1 MPSPGAAIL
10 SGTHV
15 DAAGDDA
22 FVDGRG
28 VNSSTQS
35 GRSAESAHQEA
46 EVGAEVSFSLSAVVV
61 PRFHW
66 AEGDDGHPPSH
77 PAIVLKRP
85 RAKIRWHLTREGLGN
100 TVESYVGLGNTVES
114 YVVPVLGNTV
124 ESYVVATLVEA
135 RDWRVWRDDEV
146 KSHGEKRTNEEGRTP
161 ELMTHSTQRLSCFV
175 LCSFLFL
182 PSHRIHSPQP
192 QSTEIGRCS
201 TPVPVGCKV
210 LSTSTTVALVSVA
223 AQRDGSL
230 ASQIQPK
237 L

>member
-1 MPSPGAAIL
+1 MLLLPTPFIL

-22 FVDGRG
+22 FVDDRG

-85 RAKIRWHLTREGLGN
+85 RAKIRWHLTREGLGF
-100 TVESYVGLGNTVES
+100 
-114 YVVPVLGNTV
+114 TV
-124 ESYVVATLVEA
+124 ESYVVATSTLA
-135 RDWRVWRDDEV
+135 RGERLESRVM
-146 KSHGEKRTNEEGRTP
+146 KSHGGEDLVLRVFGLRIRFRPVPSLTLPASGTTRRLIRLTD
-161 ELMTHSTQRLSCFV
+161 TQLTCLLVCFGSAFS
-175 LCSFLFL
+175 LT
-182 PSHRIHSPQP
+182 RN
-192 QSTEIGRCS
+192 GRCS
-201 TPVPVGCKV
+201 
-210 LSTSTTVALVSVA
+210 VAPH
-223 AQRDGSL
+223 Q
-230 ASQIQPK
+230 
-237 L
+237 

>member
-100 TVESYVGLGNTVES
+100 TVESYV
-114 YVVPVLGNTV
+114 
-124 ESYVVATLVEA
+124 VATLVEA

-146 KSHGEKRTNEEGRTP
+146 KIPWRRRSKILLLVLRSQLRSSYCTPYLQYMYEVLVGFASVASLPALLDDSFDSQTPFASALHSSQPSHG
-161 ELMTHSTQRLSCFV
+161 MA
-175 LCSFLFL
+175 
-182 PSHRIHSPQP
+182 
-192 QSTEIGRCS
+192 
-201 TPVPVGCKV
+201 
-210 LSTSTTVALVSVA
+210 VAPH
-223 AQRDGSL
+223 Q
-230 ASQIQPK
+230 
-237 L
+237 

>member
-1 MPSPGAAIL
+1 MRMPSPGAAIL

-22 FVDGRG
+22 FVDDRG

-85 RAKIRWHLTREGLGN
+85 RAKIRWHLTREGLGF
-100 TVESYVGLGNTVES
+100 
-114 YVVPVLGNTV
+114 TV
-124 ESYVVATLVEA
+124 ESYVVATSTLA
-135 RDWRVWRDDEV
+135 RGERLESRVMSKIPWRRRSCSSGFASVASAASGTTRRLIRLTD
-146 KSHGEKRTNEEGRTP
+146 
-161 ELMTHSTQRLSCFV
+161 TQLTCLLRLG
-175 LCSFLFL
+175 L
-182 PSHRIHSPQP
+182 QP
-192 QSTEIGRCS
+192 HTEWPLLRCS
-201 TPVPVGCKV
+201 TPRLQRYCR
-210 LSTSTTVALVSVA
+210 TVYRSSCIGRGA
-223 AQRDGSL
+223 AGSDHLPLRYNPNWIDPL
-230 ASQIQPK
+230 ASQAVASVNLP
-237 L
+237 